1 MNLIEKA
8 IITAT
13 KAHEKQFR
21 KKTKIPYI
29 IHPYSVGMILMKNG
43 CKDEL
48 VAAGLLHDTVEDT
61 DITLEDIEREF
72 GSTVAEIVKGCS
84 EPDKKLSWE
93 ERKEHTL
100 AELKTASLDIRLVAC
115 ADKIHNI
122 RSIRDDLTVQ
132 GKSVWKKFSR
142 GKIKQEWYYKGL
154 VESLGYAS
162 RFELLEQLE
171 EEVELLFGSD
181 EYELIQ

>member
-1 MNLIEKA
+1 MNVIEKA

-13 KAHEKQFR
+13 KAHHKQYR

-29 IHPYSVGMILMKNG
+29 IHPYAVGMILLKNG
-43 CKDEL
+43 CNDEV

-61 DITLEDIEREF
+61 DLTLEDIEREF
-72 GSTVAEIVKGCS
+72 GSVVAGIVQGCS
-84 EPDKKLSWE
+84 EPDKSLSWE

-100 AELKTASLDIRLVAC
+100 EELKTASLDIRLVAC

-122 RSIRDDLTVQ
+122 RSIYDDILTH
-132 GKSVWKKFSR
+132 GESVWKRFKR
-142 GKIKQEWYYKGL
+142 GKEKQEWYYRGL

-162 RFELLEQLE
+162 KFELLEQLE
-171 EEVELLFGSD
+171 EEIGLVFGNCNS
-181 EYELIQ
+181 

>member
-13 KAHEKQFR
+13 KAHDKQYR

-29 IHPYSVGMILMKNG
+29 IHPYSVGMILMKKG
-43 CKDEL
+43 CNDEV

-61 DITLEDIEREF
+61 KLTLEDIEKEF
-72 GSTVAEIVKGCS
+72 GNTVAEIVRGCS
-84 EPDKKLSWE
+84 EPDKNLSWE

-100 AELKTASLDIRLVAC
+100 AKLKTASLDIRLVAC

-122 RSIRDDLTVQ
+122 RSIRDDLMVQ
-132 GKSVWKKFSR
+132 GESVWKRFNR
-142 GKIKQEWYYKGL
+142 GKEKQEWYYKGL
-154 VESLGYAS
+154 VVSLGYAS
-162 RFELLEQLE
+162 KFELLEQLE
-171 EEVELLFGSD
+171 EEVGLLFGGKHD
-181 EYELIQ
+181 I

>member
-13 KAHEKQFR
+13 KAHDKQYR
-21 KKTKIPYI
+21 KNTMIPYI
-29 IHPYSVGMILMKNG
+29 IHPYAVGMILMKYG

-61 DITLEDIEREF
+61 DLTLEDIEKEF
-72 GSTVAEIVKGCS
+72 GHSVAEIVEGCT

-122 RSIRDDLTVQ
+122 RSIRDDLMEH
-132 GKSVWKKFSR
+132 GESVWNRFKR

-154 VESLGYAS
+154 VVSLGYGS
-162 RFELLEQLE
+162 RFELLERLE
-171 EEVELLFGSD
+171 EEVVLLFGS
-181 EYELIQ
+181 EK

>member
-13 KAHEKQFR
+13 KAHDKQYR

-29 IHPYSVGMILMKNG
+29 IHPYAVGMILMKHG
-43 CKDEL
+43 CTDEV

-61 DITLEDIEREF
+61 DLTLEDIEREF
-72 GSTVAEIVKGCS
+72 GSIVAEIVKGCS

-100 AELKTASLDIRLVAC
+100 LELKTASVDIRLVAC
-115 ADKIHNI
+115 ADKIHNV
-122 RSIRDDLTVQ
+122 RSIHDDIVAH
-132 GKSVWKKFSR
+132 GEAVWKRFNR
-142 GKIKQEWYYKGL
+142 GKEKQEWYYKGL
-154 VESLGYAS
+154 VESLGCAS

-171 EEVELLFGSD
+171 MEVGLLFGV
-181 EYELIQ
+181 